1 MKANLQLPLLASL
14 AAGSVLP
21 RDGYGTNG
29 SAIGE
34 NDFVYVDGLRLYD
47 SNGLHYLTGN
57 TAFLYSKTYLLTML
71 KE

>member
-1 MKANLQLPLLASL
+1 MKATFQLPLLASL

-21 RDGYGTNG
+21 RGEYGTNG

-34 NDFVYVDGLRLYD
+34 NDFVYVDGMRLYD
-47 SNGLHYLTGN
+47 SSGLHYLTGN
-57 TAFLYSKTYLLTML
+57 GSLSLPQMYVLTMF